1 MQDDLEDIPVLQR
14 ESAATTL
21 VSPQP
26 RGKLTW
32 LALVAGVA
40 LVAGLGWLVIPRSA
54 TGKSAAVVVNP
65 PTSGEQPLLG
75 HRRYDEA
82 PRADLTMV
90 SKYRST
96 GRGVWLR
103 KQAAAQYERMR
114 LAARAEG
121 VGLIGISGFRDERYQ
136 EKLFTRQLGKQG
148 TVSTATR
155 VNAPPGYSEHHTG
168 YAIDIGDASNSGSDA
183 QLIFERTPAFRWLTR
198 HAGRYGYE
206 MSFPKQT
213 PQNVSYEPW
222 HWRFVGNREALETFY

>member
-14 ESAATTL
+14 ESAATTFE
-21 VSPQP
+21 SPKP
-26 RGKLTW
+26 HGKLTW

-40 LVAGLGWLVIPRSA
+40 LIAGLGWLVIPRSA
-54 TGKSAAVVVNP
+54 TGKSSAVVVKQV
-65 PTSGEQPLLG
+65 TDSKQPLLG
-75 HRRYDEA
+75 HRRYAEA
-82 PRADLTMV
+82 PRSDLTMV
-90 SKYRST
+90 SKYRNT

-103 KQAAAQYERMR
+103 KQAATQYERMR

-121 VGLIGISGFRDERYQ
+121 VGLIGISGFRDESYQ

-148 TVSTATR
+148 TASTATR

-183 QLIFERTPAFRWLTR
+183 QLIFERTPAFRWLVR

-213 PQNVSYEPW
+213 SQSVSYEPW